1 VHYSNKRSFKGEE
14 AIEFP
19 FPYTERFHCGK
30 VEDSSFVDRD
40 VNNTVRSGRKVIVEG
55 RFKLT

>member
-30 VEDSSFVDRD
+30 VEDSSFVDQD
-40 VNNTVRSGRKVIVEG
+40 NKFKVPYERKVIIAG
-55 RFKLT
+55 RFKL